1 MAEALGLRLGGLE
14 LSRLQNSTERMFD
27 RIRSTAWGFSSSGNY
42 GFNSYARTELTLRT
56 LEALVGPQT
65 LARALRTYH
74 ERFRFR
80 HPSSD
85 DFYAVV
91 SEVAGRDVASFF
103 AQTTERPGIL
113 DDEVSSAAS
122 VPVHE
127 PRGVFGEDA
136 ARKTVTQ
143 EDARQKEKQAEAA
156 GRHSY
161 RSTVMVRRR
170 GEVAL
175 PTSLRLEYE
184 GGEAQTLPLVEG
196 EPAGAIEGAVLA
208 PASAST
214 TGVPWRGRFRRIEL
228 TGAKK
233 LVSATIDPDD
243 RLLLDVNRL
252 NNSRRVEPDSRA
264 AARWGTRLVFWLQQ
278 LAALAGL

>member
-1 MAEALGLRLGGLE
+1 
-14 LSRLQNSTERMFD
+14 
-27 RIRSTAWGFSSSGNY
+27 
-42 GFNSYARTELTLRT
+42 
-56 LEALVGPQT
+56 
-65 LARALRTYH
+65 LARAMRTYH

-91 SEVAGRDVASFF
+91 SEVAGREVSSFF

-113 DDEVSSAAS
+113 DDEVSSATS
-122 VPVHE
+122 VPVRE

-136 ARKTVTQ
+136 ARKTATK
-143 EDARQKEKQAEAA
+143 EAAREKEKQAEAA
-156 GRHSY
+156 GRHGW

-196 EPAGAIEGAVLA
+196 EPAGAIEGTVLA

-233 LVSATIDPDD
+233 LLSATGDPGD

-252 NNSRRVEPDSRA
+252 NNSPRVEPDSGA
-264 AARWGTRLVFWLQQ
+264 AARWGTRFVFWLQQ